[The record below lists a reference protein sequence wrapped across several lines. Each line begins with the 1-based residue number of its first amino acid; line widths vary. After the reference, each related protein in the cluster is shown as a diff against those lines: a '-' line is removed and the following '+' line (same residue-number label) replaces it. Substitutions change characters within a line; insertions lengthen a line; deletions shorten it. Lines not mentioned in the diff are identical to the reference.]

1 MFQKIRLIESHKRRF
16 QKRTPEM
23 PREARPASSQSA
35 DPGVW
40 EAHSIALFS
49 WLSSTILLQLSFS
62 IAFFM
67 ALSQTSIHSFATRG
81 SPRGI
86 RGARFAALPGGTTP
100 PPPCPI
106 VGPGWLHYFSSSGP
120 PPAAPGP
127 FPGPLPS
134 LSRQRRE
141 PSPGTFRFW
150 LAPGTLRAP
159 SGRPSWTVP
168 GKSPPN
174 SDNFG
179 PF

>member
-1 MFQKIRLIESHKRRF
+1 MEQRSSIDSVIVN
-16 QKRTPEM
+16 
-23 PREARPASSQSA
+23 ARSESA

-49 WLSSTILLQLSFS
+49 WLSATILLQLSFS

-86 RGARFAALPGGTTP
+86 RGARLATLPGGP
-100 PPPCPI
+100 PPPRSI
-106 VGPGWLHYFSSSGP
+106 VGPGWLYYFSSSGP
-120 PPAAPGP
+120 LPAAPGTR
-127 FPGPLPS
+127 PGHLPG
-134 LSRQRRE
+134 LPGQPRG
-141 PSPGTFRFW
+141 PSSGTFRFW

-159 SGRPSWTVP
+159 SGGPSWAVP